1 MEYLGHTVNFKF
13 YKKSYKSKRRINV
26 PKEDWVIFENTQEPI
41 IDQETFD
48 IVQKIRESR
57 RRPTDMG
64 EMSVLSGMLYC
75 ADGGQKMYLCRCTTM
90 KQAEYFNCSSYRKKK
105 KRTCTSH
112 QITVHAVTEMIK
124 NDLQYTV
131 RFASKNKEQLVSD
144 LMRRSDAKSKR
155 ELKAS
160 LKEIEEAETRI
171 KTLDKI
177 IQSLYED
184 KVAGKLSEERYMK
197 MSENY
202 ETEQRLLTDKVSVLK
217 ADMEKSKNK
226 TEEIIKFVS
235 LVDKYSDFKE
245 LTPEILRAFI
255 DKVLIYEKQKVDGGY
270 IHTIEIMYNFVGTV
284 EIPDFD

>member
-1 MEYLGHTVNFKF
+1 
-13 YKKSYKSKRRINV
+13 
-26 PKEDWVIFENTQEPI
+26 
-41 IDQETFD
+41 
-48 IVQKIRESR
+48 
-57 RRPTDMG
+57 
-64 EMSVLSGMLYC
+64 
-75 ADGGQKMYLCRCTTM
+75 MYLCRCSTV

-131 RFASKNKEQLVSD
+131 RFASENKEQFVSD
-144 LMRRSDAKSKR
+144 LMHRSDAKSKR
-155 ELKAS
+155 EQKAS
-160 LKEIEEAETRI
+160 LKEIEESESRI

-255 DKVLIYEKQKVDGGY
+255 DKVLIYEKQKVDGHY
-270 IHTIEIMYNFVGTV
+270 RHAIEIIYNFVGAV